1 MGKIAL
7 QALFNR
13 EVLPQSFSP
22 CQNLMDQDKDP
33 KVSRKSFCNEAK
45 QKPNKAC
52 IDKMQDD
59 AQNMIVNQNQACNGD
74 AHSEDCACGCEIP
87 KAARSSA
94 QVKEI
99 QDSEAIANSHVRAKH
114 NLQVVQLSA
123 LTVLN
128 PFTVRSAAQQ
138 MMIFM
143 KFLFLGK
150 MVALEQ
156 ILHFSL
162 LSIYHH

>member
-1 MGKIAL
+1 
-7 QALFNR
+7 
-13 EVLPQSFSP
+13 
-22 CQNLMDQDKDP
+22 
-33 KVSRKSFCNEAK
+33 
-45 QKPNKAC
+45 
-52 IDKMQDD
+52 MQDD

-128 PFTVRSAAQQ
+128 PFAVRSAAQK
-138 MMIFM
+138 MLIFM
-143 KFLFLGK
+143 KYLFLGK
-150 MVALEQ
+150 MVALVQ